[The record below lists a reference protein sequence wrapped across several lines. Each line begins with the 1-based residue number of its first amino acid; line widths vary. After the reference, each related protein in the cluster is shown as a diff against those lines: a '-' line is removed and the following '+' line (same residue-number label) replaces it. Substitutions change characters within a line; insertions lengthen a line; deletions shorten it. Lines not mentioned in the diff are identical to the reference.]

1 MRDYLRKE
9 PLIGLRGKELEEC
22 AHDFFDRYES
32 VGWVQNGG
40 TPITNWRARARL
52 HATKWRNH
60 LSDVKP
66 TGGSNSPRRASKPR
80 MSNAVEFKEGEYTD
94 L

>member
-1 MRDYLRKE
+1 MRCVKC
-9 PLIGLRGKELEEC
+9 GKELEEC
-22 AHDFFDRYES
+22 AQDFFDKSEG
-32 VGWVQNGG
+32 VGWVDYHRR
-40 TPITNWRARARL
+40 PIMDWRAFARR
-52 HATKWRNH
+52 HANKWKIH

-66 TGGSNSPRRASKPR
+66 SGGGNSTRRASKPR